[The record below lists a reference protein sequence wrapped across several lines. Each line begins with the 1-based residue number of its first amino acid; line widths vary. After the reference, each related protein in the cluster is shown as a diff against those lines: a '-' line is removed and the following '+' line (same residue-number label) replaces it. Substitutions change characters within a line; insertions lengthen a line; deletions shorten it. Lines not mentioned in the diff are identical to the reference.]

1 MNMHIQDV
9 VRLEQ
14 EQITMMSHMARIQSR
29 CSALIQEQAVEIAEL
44 KAQTMRLHAAVIA
57 RDTAL
62 AWAYEDRAAL
72 EAAIPDLPQRATL
85 ARRVKD
91 LSQRLQELMREKF
104 MPILSAPANAQ
115 ARSVA
120 DVAEVADVA
129 NANTAVK
136 VQEQTPTESSEI
148 SALEASIVAAD
159 LVICQTGCLSHGAYW
174 RVQDHCK
181 RTGKTCMLVEQP
193 ASVRIV
199 RIHQNEE
206 GAHSASLEQDAA
218 GTLTPVTETAVPQ
231 TQGN

>member
-9 VRLEQ
+9 ALLELEQ
-14 EQITMMSHMARIQSR
+14 RAMVSHLARVQHR
-29 CSALIQEQAVEIAEL
+29 CSAVIQEQAAEIAAL
-44 KAQTMRLHAAVIA
+44 KAQTMRLRAAVIA
-57 RDTAL
+57 RDSAL

-85 ARRVKD
+85 ARRVKE
-91 LSQRLQELMREKF
+91 LSKRLQELMREKLL
-104 MPILSAPANAQ
+104 PVYSPATVTTAADDPAQ
-115 ARSVA
+115 A
-120 DVAEVADVA
+120 EP
-129 NANTAVK
+129 
-136 VQEQTPTESSEI
+136 EEL

-199 RIHQNEE
+199 RIHQD
-206 GAHSASLEQDAA
+206 GDGGRSSALERQAPATRED
-218 GTLTPVTETAVPQ
+218 
-231 TQGN
+231 